1 MDENFEFILPEPS
14 VITPQELALRL
25 AVQLYV
31 GYSEKLS
38 SANLT
43 GKVLACASVFESYI
57 NEGYE
62 IEEVHEAEILPLR
75 GI

>member
-1 MDENFEFILPEPS
+1 MDENFEFILPEPD

-38 SANLT
+38 STNLT
-43 GKVLACASVFESYI
+43 DAVLACASVFEAYI

-62 IEEVHEAEILPLR
+62 VEEVHEADILPLR